1 MEVVSVPWAALVAIG
16 LAVTAVVGALWAK
29 LSQVEK
35 SKEEWIKRWAREAGR
50 SDEPP
55 EWEEKTDIR
64 SRRDEIQKKKDE
76 RRGKDRNRQEID
88 ERLDAY
94 ITGERTPPKFRNT
107 R

>member
-29 LSQVEK
+29 ISQGEK
-35 SKEEWIKRWAREAGR
+35 EKKEWIERWANEVGR
-50 SDEPP
+50 NDEPP

-64 SRRDEIQKKKDE
+64 NRRDEIRNKKEAEKST
-76 RRGKDRNRQEID
+76 KQEMD

-94 ITGERTPPKFRNT
+94 LAGERTPPKFRN
-107 R
+107 RR